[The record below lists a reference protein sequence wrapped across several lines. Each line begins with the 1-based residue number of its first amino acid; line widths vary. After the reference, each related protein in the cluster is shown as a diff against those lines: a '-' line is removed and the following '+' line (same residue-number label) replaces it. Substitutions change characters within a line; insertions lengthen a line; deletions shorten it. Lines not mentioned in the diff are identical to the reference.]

1 MRNLLNM
8 FTAGLFVLWGAVASA
23 QPVSILALGDS
34 LTQGYGLIEQEGFV
48 PQMRR
53 WLAEQGAE
61 VRLVNAGVSGDT
73 TAGGAARV
81 EWSLTP
87 EIEGMIV
94 ALGGND
100 LLRGIAPEV
109 ARDNLERILEAA
121 RARDV
126 SGDTTAGGAA
136 RVEWSLTPEI
146 EGMIVALGGN
156 DLLRGIAPEV
166 ARDNLER
173 ILEAARAR
181 DVAVLLVGMQAPG
194 NYGADYKAEFDALYP
209 ELAAEYDT
217 LLFESFFAGLQ
228 AAGGDDPAGLR
239 GYFQS
244 DGIHPNADGVALIVE
259 AMGPAVLEL
268 VERARE

>member
-61 VRLVNAGVSGDT
+61 VRLVNAG
-73 TAGGAARV
+73 
-81 EWSLTP
+81 
-87 EIEGMIV
+87 
-94 ALGGND
+94 
-100 LLRGIAPEV
+100 
-109 ARDNLERILEAA
+109 
-121 RARDV
+121 V

>member
-1 MRNLLNM
+1 MRNRLMKLALM
-8 FTAGLFVLWGAVASA
+8 LVLALPAA
-23 QPVSILALGDS
+23 ARAEPVSILALGDS

-109 ARDNLERILEAA
+109 ARDNLETILKAA
-121 RARDV
+121 K
-126 SGDTTAGGAA
+126 
-136 RVEWSLTPEI
+136 
-146 EGMIVALGGN
+146 
-156 DLLRGIAPEV
+156 
-166 ARDNLER
+166 
-173 ILEAARAR
+173 AR

-194 NYGADYKAEFDALYP
+194 NYGADYKAAFDALYP
-209 ELAAEYDT
+209 DLAAEYDA
-217 LLFESFFAGLQ
+217 LLVDSFFAGLQ
-228 AAGGDDPAGLR
+228 AAGGNDPAALR
-239 GYFQS
+239 GYFQA
-244 DGIHPNADGVALIVE
+244 DGIHPNATGVALIVE
-259 AMGPAVLEL
+259 AMGPAVLDLIEL
-268 VERARE
+268 ARE